1 MIHRRLLTLLG
12 LAIVALSALGVAGCG
27 GGGDGSNAS
36 PTQSSDGT
44 PTLRVANTELGDVLI
59 DPANRTVYL
68 FKKDNRDQSTCS
80 GACAHDW
87 PPVRATG
94 KPTAGSGAKAALV
107 GTAKRSDGTP
117 QLTYNGHP
125 LYLFTG
131 DNAPGAT
138 NGQGITAF
146 GAQWFVVSP
155 AGNQVSGKSTAGRS
169 NGY

>member
-1 MIHRRLLTLLG
+1 MIHGRPLTLLG
-12 LAIVALSALGVAGCG
+12 LAIVLLSALGAGCG
-27 GGGDGSNAS
+27 GGGDGS
-36 PTQSSDGT
+36 QSSDRT

-59 DPANRTVYL
+59 DSANRAVYL
-68 FKKDNRDQSTCS
+68 FKGDKGATSTCF

-94 KPTAGSGAKAALV
+94 KPTVGSGAKAAMV
-107 GTAKRSDGTP
+107 GTTKRSDGKP
-117 QLTYNGHP
+117 QVTYNGHP

-131 DNAPGAT
+131 DNAPNAT
-138 NGQGITAF
+138 NGQGVRAF

-169 NGY
+169 RGY